1 LIHKFILF
9 LEEAIMAKKA
19 KSKKAAKKPTVKR
32 TSKKTVKKKIIKKK
46 SVKKKTIKKKPP
58 LKKKALKKK
67 NLKKKSGAK
76 PGTTVKKTSL
86 SKPLM
91 VEPGQAAQPA
101 VPVQREDA
109 VGTVTHYYS
118 HLNVAVIQLNTGTL
132 KTGSTIHIKGAT
144 TDFTQTVDSMEYEHQ
159 PIEQALPG
167 QSFGLRVKEHA
178 REHDIVYL
186 VK

>member
-1 LIHKFILF
+1 
-9 LEEAIMAKKA
+9 MAKKA
-19 KSKKAAKKPTVKR
+19 SIKKKTKKAASKKPLKKAVKKKPSKKK
-32 TSKKTVKKKIIKKK
+32 TSKKKTL
-46 SVKKKTIKKKPP
+46 KKKTAKQ
-58 LKKKALKKK
+58 
-67 NLKKKSGAK
+67 K
-76 PGTTVKKTSL
+76 PGLK
-86 SKPLM
+86 SKPVRKQVVITKSLI
-91 VEPGQAAQPA
+91 VEPGPAGVAAPS
-101 VPVQREDA
+101 VEEPVQREEA

-118 HLNVAVIQLNTGTL
+118 HLNVAVVQLNNGTL

-159 PIEQALPG
+159 PIEQALAG